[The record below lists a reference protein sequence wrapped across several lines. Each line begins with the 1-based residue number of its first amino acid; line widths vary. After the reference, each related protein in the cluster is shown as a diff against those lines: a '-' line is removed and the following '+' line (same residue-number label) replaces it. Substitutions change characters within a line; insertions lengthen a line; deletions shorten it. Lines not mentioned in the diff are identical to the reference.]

1 MTLLA
6 GYSLLQIVVAALATL
21 GAAFVRGLAGFG
33 MAILLVPVL
42 ALALPPV
49 EAVLVTNFLAVFIG
63 LSELRRLVSEAEGTA
78 RVISF
83 WVVLATA
90 PGLILLAETP
100 PDIARLLIALVA
112 LAAFAAVLLP
122 SRGPAPAGKALTA
135 GTGIAAG
142 LLTGFAGMPG
152 VPVVPF
158 YVRRAVPRAVA
169 KASMLLIFTVAAA
182 AGLASGAAIGAL
194 EWRLALLAALLFPLV
209 LLGNWLGGLAFG
221 RVSDRV
227 WRGFVVLV
235 LGAAAGAA
243 LAKLLA

>member
-1 MTLLA
+1 MDLLA
-6 GYSLLQIVVAALATL
+6 GYTPLQIGVAALATL

-63 LSELRRLVSEAEGTA
+63 LVELRRLLGQAERSA
-78 RVISF
+78 LVICG
-83 WVVLATA
+83 WIVLATA
-90 PGLILLAETP
+90 PGLLLLATTP
-100 PDIARLLIALVA
+100 PDLARLLIAAVA
-112 LAAFAAVLLP
+112 LAAFGAVLMPARAAVRP
-122 SRGPAPAGKALTA
+122 GAAETA

-158 YVRRAVPRAVA
+158 YVRRAVPRHIA
-169 KASMLLIFTVAAA
+169 KASMLLIFSVAAA
-182 AGLASGAAIGAL
+182 AGLASGAALGVL
-194 EWRLALLAALLFPLV
+194 QWRLLWLAALLFPLV
-209 LLGNWLGGLAFG
+209 VMGNWLGALAFG
-221 RVSDRV
+221 RISDRV
-227 WRGFVVLV
+227 WRSFVVTV

-243 LAKLLA
+243 LLKLLV

>member
-90 PGLILLAETP
+90 PGLILLAATP

-112 LAAFAAVLLP
+112 LAAFAAVLWP
-122 SRGPAPAGKALTA
+122 SREPAPAGRALTA